1 MTLASALAG
10 KPVAFVNADVAL
22 DGEPVVGSF
31 IVDSLTFAVT
41 GESAVELVGVD
52 PSVTLSGAAEGGEVE
67 GSDEDHASEAGVAN
81 LALPESV
88 AYENAN
94 YTLTAIAPYAF
105 YLSGVTDVTLPA
117 SVSDVDGHAFR
128 SSDVTNVTVADGN
141 PSFSSYDGVL
151 YDATRSSLL
160 LIPGGRQGAVRISD
174 KAEEVDASAFS
185 HCAGVDSISVDA
197 GSAHLSSWEGLLYDA
212 DGTTLLRVPAG
223 ATDIT
228 IREGC
233 TTIAAGALEGCAQL
247 SAITAP
253 ASIASVSP
261 DVLTSVPTVSLP
273 AASAVSDGPGA
284 STQLS
289 ALVALSST
297 ADDLPDVD
305 PGAITVILP
314 EGADIGL
321 WHAIGFT
328 VSEMPASLVA
338 ELGSATAYAASITI
352 YGNGGTVSVWRGTG
366 TGGNTVV
373 APGTNVDMASK
384 VTQYAWPA
392 SSAQVWCNRIDMW
405 TAGNAYYY
413 SLTPDGRTGYTFT
426 GWTGAATIP
435 STSTA
440 SQAVTSG
447 AIYANWKA
455 NTYTVS
461 FNANGGSGGQTAN
474 VTATYAA
481 NMPTISTTKPTRTGY
496 TFGGWYD
503 TSAAT
508 GGTQYYTAAG
518 ASARTWNKTA
528 NATLYA
534 RWTANKYAIA
544 FDPQGGSAATSV
556 QATYDANATLPTPTR
571 QGYTFKGW
579 DTKADGT
586 GTRYQA
592 GTIAKPNLTATANA
606 TVTLY
611 AQWEPTIS
619 ADVPFEVTARVDL
632 LGIEEQVPASGYIES
647 RCGEPLTVASI
658 ELTPLAG
665 ATEIF
670 GAANV
675 ADVALEVLAAGS
687 VSPDARFALD
697 ASASQAPASAAAFRM
712 ASYGTRVPIGYRFAI
727 PDELLPTL
735 VETEKPVC
743 SVAYTVALA

>member
-1 MTLASALAG
+1 
-10 KPVAFVNADVAL
+10 
-22 DGEPVVGSF
+22 
-31 IVDSLTFAVT
+31 
-41 GESAVELVGVD
+41 
-52 PSVTLSGAAEGGEVE
+52 
-67 GSDEDHASEAGVAN
+67 
-81 LALPESV
+81 
-88 AYENAN
+88 
-94 YTLTAIAPYAF
+94 
-105 YLSGVTDVTLPA
+105 
-117 SVSDVDGHAFR
+117 
-128 SSDVTNVTVADGN
+128 
-141 PSFSSYDGVL
+141 
-151 YDATRSSLL
+151 
-160 LIPGGRQGAVRISD
+160 
-174 KAEEVDASAFS
+174 
-185 HCAGVDSISVDA
+185 
-197 GSAHLSSWEGLLYDA
+197 
-212 DGTTLLRVPAG
+212 
-223 ATDIT
+223 
-228 IREGC
+228 
-233 TTIAAGALEGCAQL
+233 
-247 SAITAP
+247 
-253 ASIASVSP
+253 
-261 DVLTSVPTVSLP
+261 
-273 AASAVSDGPGA
+273 
-284 STQLS
+284 
-289 ALVALSST
+289 
-297 ADDLPDVD
+297 
-305 PGAITVILP
+305 
-314 EGADIGL
+314 
-321 WHAIGFT
+321 
-328 VSEMPASLVA
+328 
-338 ELGSATAYAASITI
+338 
-352 YGNGGTVSVWRGTG
+352 
-366 TGGNTVV
+366 
-373 APGTNVDMASK
+373 
-384 VTQYAWPA
+384 
-392 SSAQVWCNRIDMW
+392 
-405 TAGNAYYY
+405 
-413 SLTPDGRTGYTFT
+413 
-426 GWTGAATIP
+426 
-435 STSTA
+435 
-440 SQAVTSG
+440 
-447 AIYANWKA
+447 
-455 NTYTVS
+455 
-461 FNANGGSGGQTAN
+461 
-474 VTATYAA
+474 
-481 NMPTISTTKPTRTGY
+481 MPTISTTKPTRTGY

-619 ADVPFEVTARVDL
+619 ADVPLEVTARVDL